1 MLVLLV
7 TAHTHTHT
15 ISLVYNTLLFIP
27 GEGAEGKD
35 RS

>member
-7 TAHTHTHT
+7 TTHTPHI
-15 ISLVYNTLLFIP
+15 ISLVYNTLLLIP